1 MYTRF
6 MEYET
11 VIGLE
16 VHAQLLTKSKIFCS
30 CSTKFGSKP
39 NANTCP
45 VCLGLPGE
53 TKNSIL
59 KTINFIQDL
68 RPDSLQF
75 SYATPFP
82 DTDYFE
88 YMNNKGWLLSE
99 DWSDYDGNYK
109 CVVKTEELNARD
121 IEEMKLAIHSN
132 FNL

>member
-1 MYTRF
+1 MDLDKTRQ
-6 MEYET
+6 T
-11 VIGLE
+11 IR
-16 VHAQLLTKSKIFCS
+16 LTKELGIKVHLTF
-30 CSTKFGSKP
+30 
-39 NANTCP
+39 
-45 VCLGLPGE
+45 CLGLPGE